1 MATIA
6 ELQQELAQANH
17 DISIAQGRM
26 ARQREIM
33 RRLEADG
40 HEAAQAKTLFREI
53 EDALERML
61 AHREHIARELELAEV
76 RART

>member
-1 MATIA
+1 
-6 ELQQELAQANH
+6 
-17 DISIAQGRM
+17 
-26 ARQREIM
+26 M

-40 HEAAQAKTLFREI
+40 EDAAQAKTLFREI
-53 EDALERML
+53 EDALETML